1 MRFAAPLAGGI
12 VALFSLGCSK
22 PPTFEFDELD
32 VSRAHL
38 LSEFSLGKYQI
49 PVPIARDRTNE
60 QSPRRNR
67 VRFDFELFALIAPE
81 QTSAMADNWERHEG
95 MIRDRVIR
103 VCRNAS
109 LAELHEP
116 ELATLK
122 ARLMDALQAQ
132 LGEREV
138 RRLLM
143 TEVATEELY
152 RGSRVESQVEDP
164 PRQEPAT

>member
-1 MRFAAPLAGGI
+1 MENGPNSVASRGGSAVRGMRCAAMW
-12 VALFSLGCSK
+12 ALGSGALCLVGCAK

-38 LSEFSLGKYQI
+38 LNEFPLGKYEI
-49 PVPIARDRTNE
+49 PVPIASDRTND

-67 VRFDFELFALIAPE
+67 LRFDFELHALVPPE
-81 QTSAMADNWERHEG
+81 QASIMAGNWARHEG
-95 MIRDRVIR
+95 TIRDRVIR

-109 LAELHEP
+109 LAELQEP

-143 TEVATEELY
+143 TEVITREL
-152 RGSRVESQVEDP
+152 
-164 PRQEPAT
+164 